1 MHPGDKDGKKKKK
14 GPRWWHYHAA
24 VKDMRSLDNSYYTQG
39 QGGRLYWMGE
49 HKPKHDWKVRVTGL
63 TLSLASCL
71 HPPKLQLFERVQP
84 GKTANVANENS
95 NRFSRGILTRGATLI
110 LRYPGRDEEITAA
123 FVSKWEPC
131 PSTDALAVYPLAEGA
146 GLKGSI
152 SSLREPFTETLN
164 SAVKGENGRKW
175 LRGGGE
181 MASEGGEICGMH
193 WRAAVQW
200 GDGGG
205 NEKATLQ
212 PRL

>member
-14 GPRWWHYHAA
+14 GPRWWHYYAA

-84 GKTANVANENS
+84 GKTANLANENS

-200 GDGGG
+200 GG
-205 NEKATLQ
+205 
-212 PRL
+212 